1 MSPTGLT
8 RAIAAATLVWAAA
21 SPARADDGR
30 AWWVVIGTVSASQN
44 RLTPSAEA
52 ELRRIETAARRCGV
66 LTFQE
71 FSDRFTLF
79 APGQMIVTAGPFP
92 SRARADAIASKTVP
106 CIDGAYVKNSLYK
119 PE

>member
-1 MSPTGLT
+1 
-8 RAIAAATLVWAAA
+8 
-21 SPARADDGR
+21 
-30 AWWVVIGTVSASQN
+30 VVVGTVSASQN

-66 LTFQE
+66 LTFQD
-71 FSDRFTLF
+71 FSNRFTLF
-79 APGQMIVTAGPFP
+79 AQGQMVVAAGPFP
-92 SRARADAIASKTVP
+92 SRARADAVASKTVP

>member
-1 MSPTGLT
+1 MSPTGLR
-8 RAIAAATLVWAAA
+8 RALVAAAVMGAATN
-21 SPARADDGR
+21 PARADDGR
-30 AWWVVIGTVSASQN
+30 AWWVVVGTVSASHN

-71 FSDRFTLF
+71 FSNRFTLF
-79 APGQMIVTAGPFP
+79 ARGQMVVAAGPFP
-92 SRARADAIASKTVP
+92 NRARADAVASKTVP
-106 CIDGAYVKNSLYK
+106 CISGAYVKNSLYK

>member
-21 SPARADDGR
+21 GPVRAEDGR
-30 AWWVVIGTVSASQN
+30 AWWVIVGTVPASQN

-79 APGQMIVTAGPFP
+79 NQGQMVVAAGPFP
-92 SRARADAIASKTVP
+92 SRARADAVASKTVP
-106 CIDGAYVKNSLYK
+106 CIGGAYVKNSLYK